1 MKIKTI
7 AIALSALLAFGAAAQ
22 AAPVTYTV
30 DPVHSSILF
39 KVRHFFNEVT
49 GTFGKS
55 EGTVVYD
62 AQNPANN
69 KATATIQ
76 IASIKT
82 LNADRDA
89 HLQRDDFFDAAKY
102 PTINYESTAW
112 KKTGEKTYEV
122 TGNLSFHGK
131 TNPVVLA
138 VEVLGSGPGMGGKAG
153 KTVIGFDAKGKI
165 DRKDWG
171 VNGAAPVVGD
181 EVKIE
186 LSIQAQD

>member
-1 MKIKTI
+1 MKKTLL
-7 AIALSALLAFGAAAQ
+7 IALATLFAVGTAAQ

-39 KVRHFFNEVT
+39 KVRHFFNQVT

-62 AQNPANN
+62 AENPANN

-76 IASIKT
+76 VASVKT

-89 HLQRDDFFDAAKY
+89 HLQRDDFFDAAKF
-102 PTINYESTAW
+102 PTITYESTAW
-112 KKTGEKTYEV
+112 KKTGDKTYEV
-122 TGNLSFHGK
+122 AGNLTFHGK
-131 TNPVVLA
+131 TNPVTLEVT
-138 VEVLGSGPGMGGKAG
+138 VLGSGPGSGYKEG
-153 KTVIGFDAKGKI
+153 KTVIGFSGKGKI

-171 VNGAAPVVGD
+171 VNGAAPLVGD
-181 EVKIE
+181 EVEIE
-186 LSIQAQD
+186 LSIQAQG